1 MCRSIRLALFL
12 SIFFL
17 HSCSA
22 FLVGVPTVVDEKLE
36 RYVSAIGLEIV
47 AISEHRDRLAN
58 YQFRLADF
66 ARRDIL
72 GLSIGNQR
80 IFISYELARL
90 AYANSKHRWLL
101 RHTLAHEIAHD
112 VLGGDMA
119 APAGVRDSGAG
130 LANRITASDLGLS
143 SRVRFRPYSRWA
155 ELAADRRGMEY
166 WNKLGW
172 HCDHWV
178 RLFTGF
184 VERGYTGDA
193 DHPTQERLDQ
203 AIQIC
208 SEHQALTG
216 ALSAAD
222 TLSYPRQSWHS
233 KVR

>member
-17 HSCSA
+17 QSCSS
-22 FLVGVPTVVDEKLE
+22 FLIGVPTVVDEKVE

-47 AISEHRDRLAN
+47 AVSEHRDRWAN

-72 GLSIGNQR
+72 GLSIGDQR

-90 AYANSKHRWLL
+90 AFTNSNYRWLL

-112 VLGGDMA
+112 VLGGDTA
-119 APAGVRDSGAG
+119 APTGVRDSGAG

-155 ELAADRRGMEY
+155 ELAADRRAMEY
-166 WNKLGW
+166 WSKLGW

-178 RLFTGF
+178 QLFADF
-184 VERGYTGDA
+184 VRRGYTGDV
-193 DHPTQERLDQ
+193 DHPTGERLDQ

-208 SEHQALTG
+208 SEQQAI
-216 ALSAAD
+216 AAAASSA
-222 TLSYPRQSWHS
+222 P
-233 KVR
+233 